1 VARDADQKTIKDAF
15 RTLALKYHPDR
26 NKAPDA
32 EGRFKEIAEA
42 YAVLSD
48 PKKRAEYDARGL
60 AGVGG
65 LSAEDLFGGINFDDI
80 FGGLGFDFDLGGD
93 REGAWRGGGLFDR
106 FFRRRHAGPQRGG
119 NLEVELEIP
128 LDRVV
133 TGGEETVHLARP
145 QTCAARKGTGA
156 KPGTSPRSCEACQGT
171 GQHRQTEQRG
181 DVSFTRVT
189 TCANCRGAGK
199 TIEEFCPECRG
210 RGEIERDETL
220 TVKIPVGVEDGM
232 ALRIPGHGAP
242 SQAIG
247 GAPGDLFVV
256 IRSAPDARFER
267 RGADLWRT
275 EVIEIPDA
283 ALGASLE
290 APTLEGSITVKIP
303 PGTQPGAVLRLR
315 GKGLPEFGSGKYGD
329 LFLRL
334 QAHVPEKLSDEERKL
349 YEQLRAL
356 KQKPKQKRQTA
367 T

>member
-1 VARDADQKTIKDAF
+1 MPTASRDYYEILGVARDEDQKTIKDAF

-65 LSAEDLFGGINFDDI
+65 LSAEDLFGGIDFDDI
-80 FGGLGFDFDLGGD
+80 FGGLGFDFDLGAD

-106 FFRRRHAGPQRGG
+106 FFRRRRAGPQRGG

-145 QTCAARKGTGA
+145 QTCAACKGTGA
-156 KPGTSPRSCEACQGT
+156 KPGTSPRSCEACHGI

-181 DVSFTRVT
+181 DVAFTRVT

-199 TIEEFCPECRG
+199 IIEEFCPECRG

-232 ALRIPGHGAP
+232 ALRIPGHGLP
-242 SQAIG
+242 GQAIG
-247 GAPGDLFVV
+247 GTPGDLFVV
-256 IRSAPDARFER
+256 VRSAPDSRFER
-267 RGADLWRT
+267 RGADL
-275 EVIEIPDA
+275 
-283 ALGASLE
+283 
-290 APTLEGSITVKIP
+290 
-303 PGTQPGAVLRLR
+303 
-315 GKGLPEFGSGKYGD
+315 
-329 LFLRL
+329 
-334 QAHVPEKLSDEERKL
+334 
-349 YEQLRAL
+349 
-356 KQKPKQKRQTA
+356 
-367 T
+367 